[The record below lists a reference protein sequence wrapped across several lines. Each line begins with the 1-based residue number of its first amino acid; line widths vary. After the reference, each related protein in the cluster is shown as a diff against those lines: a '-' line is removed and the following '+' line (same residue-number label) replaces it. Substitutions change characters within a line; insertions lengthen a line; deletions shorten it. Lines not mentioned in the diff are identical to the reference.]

1 MFRRFAV
8 ASAVASILVGIAV
21 TVATVAVPADLLP
34 RLFPILRI
42 WCLIP
47 VLWGAWAVLAPR
59 AWVPERLHWWGGI
72 LGVLAGLVIM
82 LVLNIPEQVLGEP
95 VPVGWRAGGVVT
107 ITVGYFLLWMLVR
120 AAWRTLGTER

>member
-1 MFRRFAV
+1 MLRRFAA

-21 TVATVAVPADLLP
+21 TVATVIVPADLMP

-42 WCLIP
+42 WCLVP
-47 VLWGAWAVLAPR
+47 VLWGVWAMLAPR

-72 LGVLAGLVIM
+72 LGVIAGLVIM

-95 VPVGWRAGGVVT
+95 VPVGWRAGGVLALT
-107 ITVGYFLLWMLVR
+107 LGYFLLWMFVR
-120 AAWRTLGTER
+120 AAWRTNHRP